1 MVDKSNRNEAHFDKW
16 RLSAWISNSSAKQ
29 TPMMTWTL
37 MAHLTIVYSTHFSM
51 WLMCAY
57 DVRMRRLSSQS
68 GNCYNDRCWYNINA
82 SNKCSSFYFL
92 GFSFHLVNTFF
103 SLYFLNTCFI
113 WLAGVVQNATYNYW
127 NRRLHGVTHKHTV
140 ITMLCCFLC
149 INENTALLPI
159 SHLFRFCLFCRFV
172 VGQISFLMIIETVH
186 KLNR

>member
-1 MVDKSNRNEAHFDKW
+1 MVDKSNRNEAHSDKW

-103 SLYFLNTCFI
+103 LSLFLKYLFH
-113 WLAGVVQNATYNYW
+113 LAGW
-127 NRRLHGVTHKHTV
+127 RRAKRHIQLLKSAFTWGYTQTHRYYH
-140 ITMLCCFLC
+140 
-149 INENTALLPI
+149 ALLF
-159 SHLFRFCLFCRFV
+159 SLHKWEY
-172 VGQISFLMIIETVH
+172 GAATHISFVSVLSILPVRCWANII
-186 KLNR
+186 LNDNRNRAQIE